1 MVRKSLLSLCLFS
14 GLFIGYGTEAEAQES
29 PDLHVV
35 VNLVQLNVAV
45 TDKKGNYLT
54 GLRPKDFSVV
64 EDGIVE
70 KIATFAEGN
79 EPALSLIEP
88 KGSPD
93 SASEL
98 SKGSSAGDSPP
109 TLNSLLAGANVFV
122 LFDTSNYMYR
132 GFVFAQDAIAEFV
145 RSLESADKI
154 AFYSYSRN
162 LSRAAT
168 LTSDRAQ
175 VLRAVRSTVAGDEAA
190 LYNTLLLTLKDATQY
205 QGRKVVVVF
214 SNGPDNSSVVP
225 PEDVAEFAQSA
236 GVSVYMISTQ
246 EAKLEP
252 LSTAVFD
259 RMTAATGGKAYFA
272 KNWREEKR
280 AFASVRDDLA
290 HLYSLSYY
298 PKANPN
304 SGWRAITV
312 KLIGDHPKGYKIRTR
327 NGYRPQSSRFSSD
340 AEPDRIRLS
349 ASSHNLPSSYG
360 SSGTTPT
367 SNESMAH
374 QLPGKLIKVAMPSN
388 PGSSQFS
395 TTFSDHSQ
403 LCTSAALG
411 GFC

>member
-1 MVRKSLLSLCLFS
+1 MVRKSLLSLCFCLFS
-14 GLFIGYGTEAEAQES
+14 GLVVGYGTGLEAQEM

-45 TDKKGNYLT
+45 TDKNGNYVT
-54 GLRPKDFSVV
+54 GLRPKDFSIV
-64 EDGIVE
+64 EDGIAE

-79 EPALSLIEP
+79 EPALSLMEPTGP

-93 SASEL
+93 L
-98 SKGSSAGDSPP
+98 AGDSSKRSPVGDSP
-109 TLNSLLAGANVFV
+109 HTLDSLVAGANVFI

-145 RSLESADKI
+145 RSLGSADKI

-175 VLRAVRSTVAGDEAA
+175 VLRAVRSRVAGDEAA

-205 QGRKVVVVF
+205 EGRKIVVVF

-236 GVSVYMISTQ
+236 GVSIYMISTQ

-272 KNWREEKR
+272 KNWRDEKR

-312 KLIGDHPKGYKIRTR
+312 KVVGDHPKGYKIRTR
-327 NGYRPQSSRFSSD
+327 NGYRPQPSRFSSD
-340 AEPDRIRLS
+340 AKPGCC
-349 ASSHNLPSSYG
+349 P
-360 SSGTTPT
+360 
-367 SNESMAH
+367 ES
-374 QLPGKLIKVAMPSN
+374 
-388 PGSSQFS
+388 
-395 TTFSDHSQ
+395 
-403 LCTSAALG
+403 
-411 GFC
+411 